1 MISVII
7 PAYKSTKY
15 ISECIASIQGECEI
29 LIGVDH
35 CQETC
40 DHLKDVPNIKLFY
53 FTENVGPYVI
63 KNTLV
68 DVAEHE
74 FILFFDSD
82 DVLHEGILSVIIKEL
97 QDVDYLKLN
106 YINFHH
112 KKILNGHKMNDAV
125 IAIKK
130 SVFNSLNGFQPWRCG
145 ADTEFGHRL
154 EHNKYKTKNFTE
166 FCYHRRLHNENLTVK
181 KETAHG
187 SPIRQSYVAIISKNI
202 RAKSW
207 PNPQTKTIQDYV
219 KN

>member
-35 CQETC
+35 CQETY
-40 DHLKDVPNIKLFY
+40 DYLKDFPNIKLFY

-82 DVLHEGILSVIIKEL
+82 DVLHEGILSVITKEL

-154 EHNKYKTKNFTE
+154 EFNKCKTKNFTE
-166 FCYHRRLHNENLTVK
+166 FCYHRRIHNENLTVK
-181 KETAHG
+181 KETTHG
-187 SPIRQSYVAIISKNI
+187 SPIRQSYVAIIHKNI
-202 RAKSW
+202 RANNW

-219 KN
+219 KD

>member
-35 CQETC
+35 CQETY
-40 DHLKDVPNIKLFY
+40 DYLKDFPNIKLFY

-82 DVLHEGILSVIIKEL
+82 DVLHEGILSVITKEL

-145 ADTEFGHRL
+145 ADTEFGYRL
-154 EHNKYKTKNFTE
+154 EFNKCKTKKFTE
-166 FCYHRRLHNENLTVK
+166 FCYHRRIHNENLTVK
-181 KETAHG
+181 KETTHG
-187 SPIRQSYVAIISKNI
+187 SPIRQSYVAIIHKNI
-202 RAKSW
+202 RANNW

-219 KN
+219 KD

>member
-15 ISECIASIQGECEI
+15 VDECIASIKGECEI

-35 CQETC
+35 CQETY
-40 DHLKDVPNIKLFY
+40 DYLKDVPNIKLY
-53 FTENVGPYVI
+53 HFTENVGPYVI

-74 FILFFDSD
+74 NILFFDSD
-82 DVLHEGILSVIIKEL
+82 DVLHDGILSVITKEL
-97 QDVDYLKLN
+97 QDIDYLKLN

-112 KKILNGHKMNDAV
+112 KKIEHGHKMNDAV

-130 SVFNSLNGFQPWRCG
+130 SAFNSLNGFQPWRCG
-145 ADTEFGHRL
+145 ADTEFAHRL
-154 EHNKYKTKNFTE
+154 EFNKCKTKRFTE
-166 FCYHRRLHNENLTVK
+166 FCYHRRIHNENLTVK
-181 KETAHG
+181 KETTHG
-187 SPIRQSYVAIISKNI
+187 SPIRQSYVAVINKNI
-202 RAKSW
+202 QAKNW

-219 KN
+219 KD